1 VVDENW
7 GANIP
12 DEALDS
18 LIQALLTVKM
28 FKSGNK
34 FVPNENY
41 KLPLYITEKLK
52 DISREQELLNMRLR
66 EVIEYIGL
74 EEKQK

>member
-1 VVDENW
+1 MVDENW

-18 LIQALLTVKM
+18 LIQALLTLKLL
-28 FKSGNK
+28 KSGNK

>member
-1 VVDENW
+1 MVDENW

-34 FVPNENY
+34 FVPSENY
-41 KLPLYITEKLK
+41 KLPSYVTEKLK
-52 DISREQELLNMRLR
+52 EISREQELLSMRLR
-66 EVIEYIGL
+66 EVIEYIDL